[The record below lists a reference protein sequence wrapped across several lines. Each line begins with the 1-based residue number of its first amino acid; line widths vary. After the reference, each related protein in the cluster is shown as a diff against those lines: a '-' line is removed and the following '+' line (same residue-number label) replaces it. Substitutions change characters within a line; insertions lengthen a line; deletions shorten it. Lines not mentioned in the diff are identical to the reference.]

1 MKQTINFF
9 KRLFAT
15 KCNFS
20 GTGENITRFSM
31 CHDIDMSLKVDL
43 KPVDIEVY
51 VVNDIVRAGCMKR
64 LVAGVQVVPHAIF
77 TEQLIKLSA
86 GQLLCIFVLLST
98 GYHKFS
104 LLCHADAPHEYN
116 QSLHIVKFDF
126 PRLFFLFQKRIQ
138 HMRTVVPNFRIL
150 LLKDGI

>member
-1 MKQTINFF
+1 
-9 KRLFAT
+9 
-15 KCNFS
+15 
-20 GTGENITRFSM
+20 M

-64 LVAGVQVVPHAIF
+64 LAAGVQVVPHAIF

-98 GYHKFS
+98 EYHKFS
-104 LLCHADAPHEYN
+104 LRRDLSRWFSALKP
-116 QSLHIVKFDF
+116 LIV
-126 PRLFFLFQKRIQ
+126 RISYFKELTL
-138 HMRTVVPNFRIL
+138 R
-150 LLKDGI
+150 